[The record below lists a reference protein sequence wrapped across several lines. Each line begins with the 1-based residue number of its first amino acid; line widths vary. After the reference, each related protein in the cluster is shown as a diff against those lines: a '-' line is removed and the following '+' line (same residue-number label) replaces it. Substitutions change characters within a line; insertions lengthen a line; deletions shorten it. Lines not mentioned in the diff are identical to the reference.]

1 MNTQDA
7 VMNSQESF
15 AAPHLTED
23 DFDDILI
30 GAGSPEAA
38 AHLAACEPCGQRLA
52 AFETQF
58 QAQMSVYNQASLA
71 WSEARS
77 NSISRDLA
85 AHRPSFRVTPAGVWS
100 TACALLLAVT
110 FTVTANLQ
118 RQSATLEA
126 ANTPA
131 AAAGMDDQPVNAD
144 QLASDNAMLAAID
157 SEMHAP
163 RPAQFGLYENTDAP
177 AQPVHSSAIPQ
188 VRD

>member
-1 MNTQDA
+1 MNT
-7 VMNSQESF
+7 
-15 AAPHLTED
+15 HLTED

-30 GAGSPEAA
+30 GAGSAA
-38 AHLAACEPCGQRLA
+38 AATHLAACETCGLRLA

-58 QAQMSVYNQASLA
+58 RSQMSLFNQASLA

-77 NSISRDLA
+77 NGISRDLA
-85 AHRPSFRVTPAGVWS
+85 AHKPSFRVTPAGAWS

-110 FTVTANLQ
+110 FTVTSNLQ
-118 RQSATLEA
+118 RQAATLEA
-126 ANTPA
+126 ANTAAPA
-131 AAAGMDDQPVNAD
+131 AVGMETAAVSPD

-163 RPAQFGLYENTDAP
+163 RPAQLGLYENADAP
-177 AQPVHSSAIPQ
+177 AQPAHPSEIPQ